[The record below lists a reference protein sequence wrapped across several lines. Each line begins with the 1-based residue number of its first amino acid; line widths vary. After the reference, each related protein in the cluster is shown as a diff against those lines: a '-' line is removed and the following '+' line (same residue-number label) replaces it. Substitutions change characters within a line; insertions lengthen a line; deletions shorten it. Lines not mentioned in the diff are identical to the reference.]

1 MKRARRG
8 RSLYSSHSDYSSGLK
23 VKPLW
28 QLFEDNPTE
37 PLRRALFGMMPKNKL
52 RYQRM
57 SRLRLFPTGE
67 HTQEKCAQSL
77 WRQGLPRDLPAR

>member
-8 RSLYSSHSDYSSGLK
+8 RSLYYSHSDYSSGLK

-52 RYQRM
+52 RYQRILG
-57 SRLRLFPTGE
+57 RRRGDVTDG
-67 HTQEKCAQSL
+67 HD
-77 WRQGLPRDLPAR
+77 GARNCQK